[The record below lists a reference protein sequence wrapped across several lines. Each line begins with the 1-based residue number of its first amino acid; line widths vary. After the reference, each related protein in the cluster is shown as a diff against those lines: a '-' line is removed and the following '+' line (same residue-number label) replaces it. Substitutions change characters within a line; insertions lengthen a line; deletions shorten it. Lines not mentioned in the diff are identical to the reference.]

1 MYVDVDREAG
11 VVRIDIRS
19 LPPGVEQFTT
29 TYLAQHGL
37 YLHWDGRGTLT
48 GVEVRMP
55 GERVSVVREV
65 RTFEETNPRRVGA
78 LCFRFTARC
87 SAPLAGSF

>member
-1 MYVDVDREAG
+1 MYVDIDREAG

-19 LPPGVEQFTT
+19 LPPGVEQVTT

-65 RTFEETNPRRVGA
+65 HADREVQQGQVGV
-78 LCFRFTARC
+78 LCFRFTVRC
-87 SAPLAGSF
+87 SALLAGFS